1 MADYDL
7 AIIGGGLNGVS
18 VARDAAGRGLRVI
31 LLEQGDLGSA
41 ASSASPRLI
50 HGDLAVLERRAFLRV
65 RAALAERDIWLRIA
79 PHLVRPMRFAI
90 PAHSDE
96 RPSWLL
102 RSGLLLYDRL
112 ASRSRLP
119 GSATVDVTHHP
130 IGNALKRPF
139 GTAFEYSDCVVDDS
153 RLVIA
158 NAVDAAERGAVI
170 RTGAR
175 CVRADRLDVWR
186 LAVID
191 RGHRRVITARALANA
206 SGAWTAS
213 VAETVLR
220 LPPPRAGAIQIS
232 QIVVRRLFETDN
244 VYVFQNADRRL
255 IFASPYERDFTLIGT
270 VGHAFKGDPA
280 AVSMA
285 AADVAYLCD
294 AANRYFRER
303 VEPSDVIRTI
313 SGANMAV
320 DPASRHAARDGAMTV
335 RYAGRQGAAAD
346 DLRRRRHDLAAA
358 RGAGGLEAHAI
369 LSDVAALDREGA
381 AAGRRFCLGAVR
393 RGGRSRARALAV
405 SRRGRGA
412 ASGRRLRLAS
422 CGRPWRGQR
431 PGRPR
436 SGLRAGTDGRGGAL
450 SHGEGMGALSGRHS
464 LAALEARPDHAARRI
479 ARRWRRSWRRRCEA
493 TATILWLRAATWLSR
508 GRSAAS
514 VQPRLGWRGIWPRN
528 YRKPNRRTK
537 MPPTFRCCASTRW

>member
-50 HGDLAVLERRAFLRV
+50 HGDLAVLERRALLRV

-96 RPSWLL
+96 RPPWLL
-102 RSGLLLYDRL
+102 RSGLWLYDRL
-112 ASRSRLP
+112 ASRRALP
-119 GSATVDVTHHP
+119 AAITVDVTHHP
-130 IGNALKRPF
+130 VGNALKRPF

-158 NAVDAAERGAVI
+158 NAVDAAERGADI

-191 RGHRRVITARALANA
+191 RGHRVVITARALANA

-220 LPPPRAGAIQIS
+220 LPPPRAGAMQIS

-244 VYVFQNADRRL
+244 VYVFQNSDRRL
-255 IFASPYERDFTLIGT
+255 IFASPYEREFTLIGT
-270 VGHAFKGDPA
+270 VGHAFRGDPA
-280 AVSMA
+280 AVSMP

-313 SGANMAV
+313 SGANMAMPLSGKRV
-320 DPASRHAARDGAMTV
+320 SRDGGLMFDARRGKAPLMTLFGGDVTTSRLRAERAVARLTPFYPMSPRWTATTPLPGGDFAWAQFETEVDRARERWPFLGEAEAQRLVSAYGSRLSAVLGDAGERADLGPAFGPQLTGAEV
-335 RYAGRQGAAAD
+335 RYLMAKEWARFPD
-346 DLRRRRHDLAAA
+346 D
-358 RGAGGLEAHAI
+358 I
-369 LSDVAALDREGA
+369 L
-381 AAGRRFCLGAVR
+381 
-393 RGGRSRARALAV
+393 
-405 SRRGRGA
+405 
-412 ASGRRLRLAS
+412 
-422 CGRPWRGQR
+422 
-431 PGRPR
+431 
-436 SGLRAGTDGRGGAL
+436 
-450 SHGEGMGALSGRHS
+450 
-464 LAALEARPDHAARRI
+464 
-479 ARRWRRSWRRRCEA
+479 WRRSKLGLTMTPADRDA
-493 TATILWLRAATWLSR
+493 LAAFMTAQLS
-508 GRSAAS
+508 
-514 VQPRLGWRGIWPRN
+514 
-528 YRKPNRRTK
+528 
-537 MPPTFRCCASTRW
+537 